1 MNHGQNF
8 VITGEVTTIYMNS
21 SIILYRSQPTFE
33 NVEIIALPTCPEFQ
47 AQNIG
52 NPCLMKYI
60 KLEIL

>member
-8 VITGEVTTIYMNS
+8 VITGKVTTIYMNS

-33 NVEIIALPTCPEFQ
+33 NAEITALPTCPEFQ

-52 NPCLMKYI
+52 NLV
-60 KLEIL
+60 

>member
-8 VITGEVTTIYMNS
+8 VITGKVTTIYMNS

-33 NVEIIALPTCPEFQ
+33 NVEITALPTCSEFQ

-52 NPCLMKYI
+52 NPCLMKYT